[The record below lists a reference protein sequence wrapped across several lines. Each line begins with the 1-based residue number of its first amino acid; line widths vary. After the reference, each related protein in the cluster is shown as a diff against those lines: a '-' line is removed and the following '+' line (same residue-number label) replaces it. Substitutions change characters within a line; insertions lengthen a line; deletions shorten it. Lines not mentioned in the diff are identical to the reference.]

1 MMIRSP
7 AWRYM
12 IFNVNKFNDHIRK
25 DPESWPVVVI
35 TLGTAV
41 YGGLLIISKYFE
53 VGESSSR
60 R

>member
-1 MMIRSP
+1 
-7 AWRYM
+7 M